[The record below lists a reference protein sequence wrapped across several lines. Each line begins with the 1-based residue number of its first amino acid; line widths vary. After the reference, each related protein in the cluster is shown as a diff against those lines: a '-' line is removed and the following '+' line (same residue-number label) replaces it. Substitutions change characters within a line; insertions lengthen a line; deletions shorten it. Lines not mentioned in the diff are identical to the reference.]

1 MILYIAEKPSL
12 GRAIASAIPGI
23 HKNAEGCI
31 HLANGDVVS
40 WCIGHL
46 LEQAEPDAYDARF
59 KKWSLDTL
67 PIVPQEWQLTPKA
80 QTRKQL
86 TVLRQLIKK
95 ADRLVHA
102 GDPDREGQLL
112 VDQVIDY
119 LGVSA
124 AKKQQVQRC
133 LISDLNKPA
142 VQQALAR
149 LHSNQEFVPLSVS
162 ALARSRADWLYGIN
176 MTRAYTLQGQQAG
189 YQGVLSVGR
198 VQTPVLGLV
207 VRRDQE
213 IDRFVPHDYFEVWA
227 HLCTARQEQFRAK
240 WVPSDSCASFLDE
253 QGRNLSQPLA
263 ANVAGRITGQPAQ
276 VLSYQRQPKQRPA
289 PLPHSLSSL
298 QIDANR
304 AFGCSAQQ
312 VLDTCQALY
321 EKHTLITYPRS
332 DSRYLPQGHFA
343 QGAAVAQMAVANLE
357 QLQQGSEP
365 ISYRDVMQQADFSRR
380 GRAWNDA
387 RVDAHHAIIPTEKK
401 APRLSE
407 MEAKVYQ
414 LICRNYL
421 AQFLPAEQYEEA
433 AAEVRIH
440 TGLFVA
446 IARQT
451 TAPGWSL
458 LFPKRKS
465 EAAGEGEDSE
475 ERSASL
481 PVLTVGETLHCER
494 GEVVSKQTSPPRP
507 FTDATLLAAMTGIS
521 RFVADPQLRQILK
534 DTDGLGTEATRAGI
548 IELLFK
554 RGFLMRQG
562 KSIQATPAGKAL
574 IAALPD
580 SATLPDMTARWEA
593 QLDAISQRAASY
605 SDFMD
610 PLIGNLH
617 QLISQ
622 AVATPIASMKGLRK
636 GAHQGRRA
644 AKAGWRKRAPRKAG
658 TRGSRA
664 AGGDSKPAAGKSKAA
679 ADKSKVS
686 VTAGSRPARRPRWS
700 DE

>member
-12 GRAIASAIPGI
+12 GRALASAIPGT
-23 HKNAEGCI
+23 HKSAEGYI
-31 HLANGDVVS
+31 QLANGDVVS

-46 LEQAEPDAYDARF
+46 LEQAEPDAYDARY

-67 PIVPQEWQLTPKA
+67 PMVPQVWQLTPKA

-95 ADRLVHA
+95 ADQLVHA

-119 LGVSA
+119 LGASA

-149 LHSNQEFVPLSVS
+149 LRSNQEFVPLSVS
-162 ALARSRADWLYGIN
+162 ALARSRADWLYGMN

-213 IDRFVPHDYFEVWA
+213 IDQFVPHDYFEVWA
-227 HLCTARQEQFRAK
+227 HVCTARQEQFRAK
-240 WVPSDSCASFLDE
+240 WVPSDSCAGFLDE
-253 QGRNLSQPLA
+253 RGRNLSQPLA
-263 ANVAGRITGQPAQ
+263 VNVAGRITGQPAQ
-276 VLSYQRQPKQRPA
+276 VVSYERQPKQRPA

-298 QIDANR
+298 QIDANK
-304 AFGCSAQQ
+304 AFGFSAQQ
-312 VLDTCQALY
+312 VLDICQALY

-343 QGAAVAQMAVANLE
+343 QGAAVAHMAVANLE
-357 QLQQGSEP
+357 QLQPGSDR
-365 ISYRDVMQQADFSRR
+365 ISYRAVMHQADFSRK

-387 RVDAHHAIIPTEKK
+387 KVDAHHAIIPTEKK

-407 MEAKVYQ
+407 MEARVYQ

-421 AQFLPAEQYEEA
+421 AQFLPAERYEEA
-433 AAEVRIH
+433 AAELRIH

-446 IARQT
+446 KALQI
-451 TAPGWSL
+451 TAPGWSV
-458 LFPKRKS
+458 LFPKRKT
-465 EAAGEGEDSE
+465 EPAGEAEDGEEPISN
-475 ERSASL
+475 L
-481 PVLTVGETLHCER
+481 PVLVVGETLHCER
-494 GEVVSKQTSPPRP
+494 GEVMSKQTSPPKP

-554 RGFLMRQG
+554 RGFLTRQG
-562 KSIQATPAGKAL
+562 RSIRATATGKAL

-580 SATLPDMTARWEA
+580 SATWPDMTARWET
-593 QLDAISQRAASY
+593 QLDAISQRATSY
-605 SDFMD
+605 DDFME
-610 PLIGNLH
+610 PLIASLH

-622 AVATPIASMKGLRK
+622 AVATPMPSMQGLGK
-636 GAHQGRRA
+636 SPNQGRRS
-644 AKAGWRKRAPRKAG
+644 AKTGWQKRGTRKA
-658 TRGSRA
+658 TGS
-664 AGGDSKPAAGKSKAA
+664 SKTTAGKSKAA
-679 ADKSKVS
+679 SGKSKAAASKNKVS
-686 VTAGSRPARRPRWS
+686 ATAGPQPAQRPRRS
-700 DE
+700 DQ